1 MIKTDQALFVC
12 LLNHSDMISE
22 IKVHGILLLFHFVSV
37 LSITNH
43 EKQEKIE
50 YTTKYQ
56 NEQFSQLTNS
66 KNLVKYDAVTPART
80 NQSALAEIT
89 KIREGACT
97 GFLKAT
103 VTFELVEYH
112 LHKQHNRN
120 LFHFVEIIIVEF

>member
-1 MIKTDQALFVC
+1 
-12 LLNHSDMISE
+12 MISE
-22 IKVHGILLLFHFVSV
+22 IKVHGILLLFLFVSV

-80 NQSALAEIT
+80 KQSVS
-89 KIREGACT
+89 G
-97 GFLKAT
+97 
-103 VTFELVEYH
+103 
-112 LHKQHNRN
+112 
-120 LFHFVEIIIVEF
+120 EIITN

>member
-66 KNLVKYDAVTPART
+66 NNLVKDDAVTPSRT
-80 NQSALAEIT
+80 KQSASAET
-89 KIREGACT
+89 T
-97 GFLKAT
+97 
-103 VTFELVEYH
+103 
-112 LHKQHNRN
+112 N
-120 LFHFVEIIIVEF
+120 

>member
-1 MIKTDQALFVC
+1 MI
-12 LLNHSDMISE
+12 IE
-22 IKVHGILLLFHFVSV
+22 IKVLGVLLLFHFVSV

-50 YTTKYQ
+50 YTKYQ

-89 KIREGACT
+89 
-97 GFLKAT
+97 
-103 VTFELVEYH
+103 
-112 LHKQHNRN
+112 N
-120 LFHFVEIIIVEF
+120 

>member
-12 LLNHSDMISE
+12 LLNHSDMIIE
-22 IKVHGILLLFHFVSV
+22 IKVHGVLLLFHFVSI

-80 NQSALAEIT
+80 KQSVS
-89 KIREGACT
+89 G
-97 GFLKAT
+97 
-103 VTFELVEYH
+103 
-112 LHKQHNRN
+112 
-120 LFHFVEIIIVEF
+120 EIITN

>member
-1 MIKTDQALFVC
+1 MFCFSKEQYTILFKKIIKTDQALFVC

-80 NQSALAEIT
+80 KQSASEEIT
-89 KIREGACT
+89 
-97 GFLKAT
+97 
-103 VTFELVEYH
+103 
-112 LHKQHNRN
+112 N
-120 LFHFVEIIIVEF
+120 

>member
-1 MIKTDQALFVC
+1 MFVC

-22 IKVHGILLLFHFVSV
+22 IKVHGTLLLFHFVSV

-80 NQSALAEIT
+80 KQSVS
-89 KIREGACT
+89 G
-97 GFLKAT
+97 
-103 VTFELVEYH
+103 
-112 LHKQHNRN
+112 
-120 LFHFVEIIIVEF
+120 EIITN

>member
-1 MIKTDQALFVC
+1 MFCFSKEQYTILFKKIIKTDQALFVC
-12 LLNHSDMISE
+12 LLNHSDMIIE
-22 IKVHGILLLFHFVSV
+22 IKVHGVLLLFRFVSV

-80 NQSALAEIT
+80 NQSSLAEIT
-89 KIREGACT
+89 
-97 GFLKAT
+97 
-103 VTFELVEYH
+103 
-112 LHKQHNRN
+112 N
-120 LFHFVEIIIVEF
+120 

>member
-1 MIKTDQALFVC
+1 MFVC

-22 IKVHGILLLFHFVSV
+22 IKVHAILLLFHFVSV

-80 NQSALAEIT
+80 KQSASSEIT
-89 KIREGACT
+89 KMMKRRRVHR
-97 GFLKAT
+97 LSKS
-103 VTFELVEYH
+103 YSH
-112 LHKQHNRN
+112 LRTCRVPPAQAAQHKT
-120 LFHFVEIIIVEF
+120 LSFC

>member
-1 MIKTDQALFVC
+1 MFVC
-12 LLNHSDMISE
+12 LHNHSDIIIE
-22 IKVHGILLLFHFVSV
+22 IKVHGVLLLFHFVSV

-89 KIREGACT
+89 
-97 GFLKAT
+97 
-103 VTFELVEYH
+103 
-112 LHKQHNRN
+112 N
-120 LFHFVEIIIVEF
+120 

>member
-1 MIKTDQALFVC
+1 M
-12 LLNHSDMISE
+12 
-22 IKVHGILLLFHFVSV
+22 FHFVSV
-37 LSITNH
+37 PYITNH
-43 EKQEKIE
+43 KNKKKKD

-103 VTFELVEYH
+103 VTFELVEYR

-120 LFHFVEIIIVEF
+120 LFHFNLLR

>member
-1 MIKTDQALFVC
+1 
-12 LLNHSDMISE
+12 MISE

-56 NEQFSQLTNS
+56 NEQFCQLTNS

-80 NQSALAEIT
+80 KQSVS
-89 KIREGACT
+89 G
-97 GFLKAT
+97 
-103 VTFELVEYH
+103 
-112 LHKQHNRN
+112 
-120 LFHFVEIIIVEF
+120 EIITN

>member
-1 MIKTDQALFVC
+1 MI
-12 LLNHSDMISE
+12 IE
-22 IKVHGILLLFHFVSV
+22 IKVHGVLLLFRFVSV

-80 NQSALAEIT
+80 KQSVS
-89 KIREGACT
+89 G
-97 GFLKAT
+97 
-103 VTFELVEYH
+103 
-112 LHKQHNRN
+112 
-120 LFHFVEIIIVEF
+120 EIITN

>member
-1 MIKTDQALFVC
+1 MI
-12 LLNHSDMISE
+12 IE
-22 IKVHGILLLFHFVSV
+22 IKVHGVLLLLRFVSV

-80 NQSALAEIT
+80 KQSVS
-89 KIREGACT
+89 G
-97 GFLKAT
+97 
-103 VTFELVEYH
+103 
-112 LHKQHNRN
+112 
-120 LFHFVEIIIVEF
+120 EIITN